1 MSPRILALLAICGG
15 VFLAFLDTTIVN
27 TSFPDI
33 RRGFEDA
40 SPAELSWIL
49 DGYFIV
55 LAALLVPAGGLADRL
70 GRRRVFLGGVAL
82 FVVTSLLCAVAPTW
96 QLLVVAR
103 VLQGVGAAIAVPASL
118 ALLLPL
124 FPPERRAAGVG
135 IWGAA
140 AALAA
145 AIGPPLGG
153 VLVEVAD
160 WRWIFLVNLPLGAL
174 VLLAG
179 VRGLQE
185 SRDPAATGLPDLLG
199 SALAAASL
207 GLLALGLVQGNAWGW
222 GSAGTL
228 GSFAGAAVLL
238 AAVVARCV
246 SHPRPIVDLALLR
259 IPSFRHGTL
268 GTLLFAAAFFSMILG
283 NILFLTGVWGY
294 SVLDA
299 GLAVAPGPLAS
310 AIVAGP
316 AGGLADRFGHRAV
329 IVPGAL
335 VYAAGLVVLRSAGL
349 EPDYL
354 GTWLPGQVLV
364 GIGIGLA
371 FPTLGAAAA
380 ADIPPERFGVASAVT
395 GAGRQLGAVLG
406 TALLIAIV
414 GEPETVVAA
423 ADVADDAYVFGI
435 GAALLSGAVALRLAP
450 RASAPAASS
459 PSLPGTVA
467 GPAAAPA
474 AAPPPSA

>member
-1 MSPRILALLAICGG
+1 MPEGEAVEGTPPAKGRAVALLAICGG
-15 VFLAFLDTTIVN
+15 AFLAFLDTTIVN

-33 RRGFEDA
+33 RAGFADA

-55 LAALLVPAGGLADRL
+55 LAALLVPAGGVADRL
-70 GRRRVFLGGVAL
+70 GRRRVFLAGVGFFVAASLACAL
-82 FVVTSLLCAVAPTW
+82 APSW
-96 QLLVVAR
+96 QLLVAGR
-103 VLQGVGAAIAVPASL
+103 VLQGIGAAVVIPASV

-160 WRWIFLVNLPLGAL
+160 WRWIFLVNLPLGAAVL
-174 VLLAG
+174 VAG
-179 VRGLQE
+179 ARALEE
-185 SRDPAATGLPDLLG
+185 SRDPDATRMPDLPG
-199 SALAAASL
+199 AALAATAL
-207 GLLALGLVQGNAWGW
+207 GLLALGLVEGNNWGW
-222 GSAGTL
+222 TSAEVL
-228 GSFAGAAVLL
+228 GSFAGAVVLT
-238 AAVVARCV
+238 AFVGYRCV
-246 SHPRPIVDLALLR
+246 RHPRPIVDLSLFR
-259 IPSFRHGTL
+259 IPSFRDGTL
-268 GTLLFAAAFFSMILG
+268 GTLLFSAAFFSMILG

-329 IVPGAL
+329 VVPGTL
-335 VYAAGLVVLRSAGL
+335 VYSAGLLVLRGAGL
-349 EPDYL
+349 EPDYV
-354 GTWLPGQVLV
+354 GVWLPGQLLV

-380 ADIPPERFGVASAVT
+380 ADIPPGRFGVASAVT

-414 GEPETVVAA
+414 GEPQSIAAA
-423 ADVADDAYVFGI
+423 ADVADDAYLFGI
-435 GAALLSGAVALRLAP
+435 GGALLAGVVALRLRP
-450 RASAPAASS
+450 RARPAP
-459 PSLPGTVA
+459 TQV
-467 GPAAAPA
+467 PAPD
-474 AAPPPSA
+474 PTGG

>member
-1 MSPRILALLAICGG
+1 MSPRALALTAICGG

-33 RRGFEDA
+33 RESFEEA
-40 SPAELSWIL
+40 SPAQLSWIL

-55 LAALLVPAGGLADRL
+55 LAALLVPAGGVADRL
-70 GRRRVFLGGVAL
+70 GRRRVFLAGVAV

-96 QLLVVAR
+96 QLLVAAR
-103 VLQGVGAAIAVPASL
+103 VLQGIGAAIIVPASI

-124 FPPERRAAGVG
+124 FPVERRAAGVG

-153 VLVEVAD
+153 VLVELAD

-179 VRGLQE
+179 ARALEE
-185 SRDPAATGLPDLLG
+185 SRDPLATALPDLLG
-199 SALAAASL
+199 AALAAASL
-207 GLLALGLVQGNAWGW
+207 GLLALGLVEGNSWGW
-222 GSAGTL
+222 TSLETL

-238 AAVVARCV
+238 AWVVARCV
-246 SHPRPIVDLALLR
+246 THPRPIVDLALLR
-259 IPSFRHGTL
+259 IPSFRDGSI

-310 AIVAGP
+310 AVVAGP
-316 AGGLADRFGHRAV
+316 AGSLADRFGHRSV

-335 VYAAGLVVLRSAGL
+335 VYAGGLLVLRGAGL

-354 GTWLPGQVLV
+354 GTWLPGQILV

-380 ADIPPERFGVASAVT
+380 ADIPPERFGAASAVT
-395 GAGRQLGAVLG
+395 SAARQLGAVLG

-414 GEPETVVAA
+414 GEPESVVAA
-423 ADVADDAYVFGI
+423 AQVADDAFVFGVV
-435 GAALLSGAVALRLAP
+435 AAVLSGVVALRIVPVRRERPVAP
-450 RASAPAASS
+450 QPAA
-459 PSLPGTVA
+459 GEAA
-467 GPAAAPA
+467 GPA
-474 AAPPPSA
+474 

>member
-1 MSPRILALLAICGG
+1 MTRRAAALLAICGG
-15 VFLAFLDTTIVN
+15 AFLAFLDTTIVN

-33 RRGFEDA
+33 RAGFADA

-55 LAALLVPAGGLADRL
+55 LAALLVPAGGVADRL
-70 GRRRVFLGGVAL
+70 GRRRVFLAGVGF
-82 FVVTSLLCAVAPTW
+82 FVVASVACAVAPSW
-96 QLLVVAR
+96 QFLVAAR
-103 VLQGVGAAIAVPASL
+103 VLQGIGAAVVIPASM

-124 FPPERRAAGVG
+124 FAPERRAAGVG

-160 WRWIFLVNLPLGAL
+160 WRWIFLVNLPLGAGI
-174 VLLAG
+174 LLAG
-179 VRGLQE
+179 ARALDE
-185 SRDPAATGLPDLLG
+185 SRDPAATRLPDLPG
-199 SALAAASL
+199 AALAATSL
-207 GLLALGLVQGNAWGW
+207 GLLALGLVEGNDWGW
-222 GSAGTL
+222 TSAKVL
-228 GSFAGAAVLL
+228 AVFAGAAALTG
-238 AAVVARCV
+238 VVGYRCLR
-246 SHPRPIVDLALLR
+246 HPRPVVDLSLFR
-259 IPSFRHGTL
+259 IPSFRDGTL
-268 GTLLFAAAFFSMILG
+268 GTLLFSAAFFSMILG

-310 AIVAGP
+310 TIVAGP
-316 AGGLADRFGHRAV
+316 AGRLADRFGHRAL
-329 IVPGAL
+329 IVPGAV
-335 VYAAGLVVLRSAGL
+335 VYAAGLTVLRSAGL
-349 EPDYL
+349 EADYV

-380 ADIPPERFGVASAVT
+380 ADIPPARFGVASAVT
-395 GAGRQLGAVLG
+395 SAARQLGAVLG

-414 GEPETVVAA
+414 GEPETVAA
-423 ADVADDAYVFGI
+423 AASVADDAYVFGI
-435 GAALLSGAVALRLAP
+435 AAALLAGAVALRL
-450 RASAPAASS
+450 
-459 PSLPGTVA
+459 
-467 GPAAAPA
+467 GPAPTARVLGRNPVVD
-474 AAPPPSA
+474 PSRG